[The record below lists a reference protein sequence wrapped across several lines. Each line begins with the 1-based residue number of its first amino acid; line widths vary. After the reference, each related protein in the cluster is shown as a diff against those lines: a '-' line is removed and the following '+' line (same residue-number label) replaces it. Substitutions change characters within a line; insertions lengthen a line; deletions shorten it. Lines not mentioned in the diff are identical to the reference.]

1 MKRSMVLVVAMTTAL
16 LLPASAS
23 AAGLTTVIGGGTG
36 SFGADLD
43 GDGNVDGSQFG
54 LAVTIPGNGEAT
66 GRFLCLMA
74 GRSQIL
80 GLSVMSVQ
88 GEVTGGAFNAD
99 GSATFTGVATVNL
112 GNGQVF
118 RGLSFSV
125 TAWGGGPGLGM
136 IQLSVI
142 GAFDGVPGDTAIGN
156 GNYDLPVETVSS
168 GRIVMR

>member
-1 MKRSMVLVVAMTTAL
+1 MKRSMVLVVVMTTTL

-23 AAGLTTVIGGGTG
+23 AAGVTTVIGGGTG

-54 LAVTIPGNGEAT
+54 LAVTIPGGGAAT
-66 GRFLCLMA
+66 GQFLCLMA

-88 GEVTGGAFNAD
+88 GVVTGGAFNAD
-99 GSATFTGVATVNL
+99 GSATFTGVAAVNL
-112 GNGQVF
+112 GNGQIF
-118 RGLSFSV
+118 RGLAFAV
-125 TAWGGGPGLGM
+125 TAWAGAPGLGM
-136 IQLSVI
+136 MQLSVI
-142 GAFDGVPGDTAIGN
+142 GAFDGVPGDTDIGN

-168 GRIVMR
+168 GRIMMR